1 MKLDTAG
8 FEADSGAEISAIFAD
23 TKVLFLQKERVCTK
37 KQSVLAHVFLN
48 IECWPPNDER
58 IILFIFCV
66 PAMRRCGGFLP
77 YFLPCGEGKRG
88 LREISNGN

>member
-48 IECWPPNDER
+48 IECWPPQR
-58 IILFIFCV
+58 
-66 PAMRRCGGFLP
+66 
-77 YFLPCGEGKRG
+77 
-88 LREISNGN
+88 